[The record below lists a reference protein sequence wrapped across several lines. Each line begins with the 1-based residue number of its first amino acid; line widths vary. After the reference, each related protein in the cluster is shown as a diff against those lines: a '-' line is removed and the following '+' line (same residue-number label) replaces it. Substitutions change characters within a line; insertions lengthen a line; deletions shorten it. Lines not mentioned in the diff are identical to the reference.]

1 MAGKRQLP
9 PVWDDEAPDSH
20 SDASVAGAVSRLDEL
35 RAMRAVMARHVDNP
49 NTLARDLAALVR
61 QLRDVSKEIEELEA
75 AERAAEVE
83 AITDDTD
90 DAPFILAAV

>member
-1 MAGKRQLP
+1 MAGVRQLP
-9 PVWDDEAPDSH
+9 PVEAPPGADL
-20 SDASVAGAVSRLDEL
+20 AGVGTVTGAMTRLDEL
-35 RAMRAVMARHVDNP
+35 RAMRAVMAKHIDSE